1 MMRQLKVS
9 LQVGV
14 SIVVV
19 HDGHAAWQCDES
31 ADTAEVSFVRR
42 IMRIMRISRVICIA
56 ARHIHTHRRQ

>member
-1 MMRQLKVS
+1 MMQQLKVS

-31 ADTAEVSFVRR
+31 ANTAEVSFVQ
-42 IMRIMRISRVICIA
+42 RIMRISGVVCSA
-56 ARHIHTHRRQ
+56 AQHTHIHRRQ